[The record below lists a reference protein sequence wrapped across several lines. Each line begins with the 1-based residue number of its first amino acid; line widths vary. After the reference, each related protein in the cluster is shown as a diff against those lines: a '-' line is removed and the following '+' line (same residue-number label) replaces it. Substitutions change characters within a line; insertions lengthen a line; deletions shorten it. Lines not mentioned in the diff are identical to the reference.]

1 MQQELGISLKFFVRS
16 LKCKRKS
23 NLSGSSSFEVFS
35 RFLELLKVKEVADT
49 DDEEA
54 NVGDSLWS
62 VRVSLLFL
70 RTPHNEQQGVLQVPP
85 KTKEQGKRINGRGRT
100 ISRAATRA
108 TRAKERMKNKGNE
121 NGK

>member
-1 MQQELGISLKFFVRS
+1 LGSELVPKVA
-16 LKCKRKS
+16 
-23 NLSGSSSFEVFS
+23 NLFHLRGGRCGS
-35 RFLELLKVKEVADT
+35 
-49 DDEEA
+49 
-54 NVGDSLWS
+54 
-62 VRVSLLFL
+62 
-70 RTPHNEQQGVLQVPP
+70 NEQQGVLQVPP